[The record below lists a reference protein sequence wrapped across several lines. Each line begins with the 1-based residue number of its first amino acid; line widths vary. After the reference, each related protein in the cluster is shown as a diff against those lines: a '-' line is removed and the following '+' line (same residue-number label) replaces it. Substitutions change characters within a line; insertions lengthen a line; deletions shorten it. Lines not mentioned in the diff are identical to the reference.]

1 MLFTHKSALDLPTA
15 PGTFK
20 NLAGTLALSNGTIRL
35 MLSLAFLCRDGS
47 VTVCPTPNYVM

>member
-20 NLAGTLALSNGTIRL
+20 NLAGTLALSNGTTYKAD
-35 MLSLAFLCRDGS
+35 AFTCILVS
-47 VTVCPTPNYVM
+47 